1 MHRFFCPSCFVVAAL
16 VSVPL
21 SGCGLDALTA
31 APGSASGAAAAAKR
45 ANEQKAQ
52 IQTQIQQMQQADQDR
67 VRGADEQVDRESR

>member
-21 SGCGLDALTA
+21 SGGGLDALTA
-31 APGSASGAAAAAKR
+31 TSGTASGAAVAAKQ

>member
-1 MHRFFCPSCFVVAAL
+1 
-16 VSVPL
+16 VPL

-31 APGSASGAAAAAKR
+31 APGSASGAAAAAKQ